1 MTECLSVYKE
11 KFVDWNSNHKNKSQT
26 LCVDILNIFV
36 NMSLLKRKELKSKTT
51 SNQDKDLEIL
61 EEGKF
66 N

>member
-11 KFVDWNSNHKNKSQT
+11 KFVDWNLNHKNKSQT